1 MALTS
6 PRFKNSTRLQAAA
19 RNANAMYWGERGEPV
34 ALVQKAYVDLGY
46 SMPGSTQPGGT
57 MDGIFGKETY
67 AVTRSFQSKQS
78 LGVDGVIGNQT
89 LHELDRLLQAAPPPG
104 PTPPKPT
111 PPGPVPP
118 KPVPP
123 KPAPP
128 KPAPPKPPTNAKFEA
143 SKPLNGFDHTVNPP
157 WQMVPK
163 GGSRIVRLMG
173 GDTLT
178 VVPLNPVVC
187 TVHETAKCFVH
198 GGREFEVRGN
208 MEGKTQICA
217 FHGGLI
223 PCRLDV
229 EVKKELIVTMAFHYL
244 SDSAGHKTTRTP
256 AGLPALFNYARTILS
271 DQINVTIRNM
281 KVHPGTKVNE
291 DLGNRVI
298 WSDGEW
304 DKVIAKRDNSVDCN
318 VFFVWEYETR
328 STARDTAEAGALK
341 NNILIEDTIGY
352 ANHGWTLAHEIGHY
366 LGHGGHTAAGLDLLM
381 SPSRTN
387 NRINKAMTAKMN
399 P

>member
-6 PRFKNSTRLQAAA
+6 ARFKNNNRLQAAA
-19 RNANAMYWGERGEPV
+19 RNANAMCWGERGEPV
-34 ALVQKAYVDLGY
+34 AIVQKAYVDLGY
-46 SMPGSTQPGGT
+46 SMPGSTQQDGAL
-57 MDGIFGKETY
+57 DGIFGKETY
-67 AVTRSFQSKQS
+67 AATRSFQSKHS
-78 LGVDGVIGNQT
+78 LGVDGVIGKQT

-104 PTPPKPT
+104 PPGPKPI
-111 PPGPVPP
+111 PP

-123 KPAPP
+123 KPAP
-128 KPAPPKPPTNAKFEA
+128 PAPPKPPTNAKFEA
-143 SKPLNGFDHTVNPP
+143 SKPLNGFDQTVNPP

-163 GGSRIVRLMG
+163 GGSKIVRLMG
-173 GDTLT
+173 GDTCT

-187 TVHETAKCFVH
+187 TVHETEKCFTH
-198 GGREFEVRGN
+198 GGREFVVRGI

-217 FHGGLI
+217 FFGGLI

-229 EVKKELIVTMAFHYL
+229 EVKKEIIVTMAFHYL
-244 SDSAGHKTTRTP
+244 SDSAGHKTTRTS
-256 AGLPALFNYARTILS
+256 AGLPAMFNYARTVLS
-271 DQINVTIRNM
+271 DQINVTIKNL
-281 KVHPGTKVNE
+281 KVHPSTKIDE
-291 DLGNRVI
+291 DLGNRII

-304 DKVIAKRDNSVDCN
+304 DKVITKRDNSVDCN

-328 STARDTAEAGALK
+328 STKKDTAEAGALK
-341 NNILIEDTIGY
+341 NNILIEDNIGY

-366 LGHGGHTAAGLDLLM
+366 LGHGAHTGAGLDLMM
-381 SPSRTN
+381 SPGRTN